1 MNRSVSPADH
11 ISVCICTYR
20 RNELLER
27 PLRNLARQRT
37 GGLFEYSVVVADND
51 AGGHARETVGRL
63 QAELHLDVTYSIEP
77 EHTIPAAR
85 NHALR
90 LARGNYIAIMDDDEF
105 PPLHWLL
112 RLYEGIQTFAVDGA
126 LGPVYPVFDGAPPAW
141 LVKSRICESP
151 VHRTG
156 TLLHW
161 SQTFT
166 NNVLVRKD
174 VFDRHGLAFDLT
186 FRTGGSDQEFFR
198 QAMARGCRFVAI
210 AEAPV
215 YEVVPPARWTRT
227 CWIKRA
233 LVNGFNARRYA
244 LRGMSRAR
252 QALLTFK
259 SAVGATVYA
268 LALPFCACM
277 GQHRLITCL
286 EKGSYHFSRAC
297 ASFGIQLWK
306 RRDF

>member
-1 MNRSVSPADH
+1 MNRSVPPADN
-11 ISVCICTYR
+11 ISVCVCTYR

-27 PLRNLARQRT
+27 LLRNLARQRT
-37 GGLFEYSVVVADND
+37 GGLFEYSIIVVDND
-51 AGGHARETVGRL
+51 PGGYAREIVARI

-77 EHTIPAAR
+77 DHTIPAAR

-90 LARGNYIAIMDDDEF
+90 LARGNYIGIIDDDEF
-105 PPLHWLL
+105 PPSDWLL
-112 RLYEGIQTFAVDGA
+112 RMYDGVQTFAVDGA
-126 LGPVYPVFDGAPPAW
+126 LGPVYPFFASGAPAW
-141 LVKSRICESP
+141 LVKSGICELP
-151 VHRTG
+151 VCRTG

-161 SQTFT
+161 SQTRT
-166 NNVLVRKD
+166 GNVLVKRD
-174 VFDRHGLAFDLT
+174 VFARHGLSFDPR

-215 YEVVPPARWTRT
+215 YEVVPPARWTRK

-233 LVNGFNARRYA
+233 LVNGFNAKRYA
-244 LRGMSRAR
+244 SRGMSRAR
-252 QALLTFK
+252 QVLLTFK
-259 SAVGATVYA
+259 SAVGASIYA
-268 LALPFCACM
+268 LALPVCACM
-277 GQHRLITCL
+277 GQHRLMICL